1 MPIAVWSA
9 PEAWSMR
16 RPIGFVDELEPLLY
30 LGEARRVE
38 RITFIF
44 VLSPVGP
51 GWVVRDVV
59 EMLVQ
64 TYGEV

>member
-1 MPIAVWSA
+1 
-9 PEAWSMR
+9 MR